1 MSPAPQPRAAA
12 RPTPT
17 TAGLLVIAKAAARAG
32 ADVLAQRWVRHHPAT
47 PLTAASLGAETKS
60 SGSDW
65 VTDYD
70 RRAEQ
75 AVRAVITGYRPDD
88 ELTGEEYG
96 ATVPAGPSGLRW
108 SIDPLDGTTNF
119 VRGLPQFCTS
129 VAVTGPVDAE
139 TADLLGVAEGT
150 ERWLAGVVVA
160 PALGRTW
167 FASAGRGA
175 FSTADATTAGV
186 DVPDR
191 DAAPVRITGP
201 VPGRSGRLL
210 ATGFGYDPARR
221 ALQVRALAALL
232 PAFGDVRRIGSAA
245 LDLCMVADGTLDA
258 YAEFGTQEW
267 DWAAGALIAEE
278 AGARVR
284 RPASGD
290 GTADPGWMVAGD
302 VDEAALTAAQE
313 VTA

>member
-1 MSPAPQPRAAA
+1 MSAAVTV
-12 RPTPT
+12 P
-17 TAGLLVIAKAAARAG
+17 GLLVVAKAAARAG
-32 ADVLAQRWVRHHPAT
+32 ADVLAQRWTGHHPAV
-47 PLTAASLGAETKS
+47 PLGVEQLGAQTKT

-75 AVRAVITGYRPDD
+75 AVREVLVAYRPQD
-88 ELTGEEYG
+88 EITGEEYG
-96 ATVPAGPSGLRW
+96 ATVPAEPSGLRW

-129 VAVTGPVDAE
+129 VAVTGPVDEE
-139 TADLLGVAEGT
+139 TAALLGVPAGT
-150 ERWLAGVVVA
+150 RRWLAGVVAA

-201 VPGRSGRLL
+201 APGRSGRLL

-221 ALQVRALAALL
+221 AMQVRALAALL

-258 YAEFGTQEW
+258 YAEFGTQEY

-278 AGARVR
+278 AGVRVR

-290 GTADPGWMVAGD
+290 GTAHPDWMVAGD
-302 VDEAALTAAQE
+302 VDEAALAAAQE
-313 VTA
+313 ETA

>member
-1 MSPAPQPRAAA
+1 MSA
-12 RPTPT
+12 RT
-17 TAGLLVIAKAAARAG
+17 TVPGLLVVAKAAARAG
-32 ADVLAQRWVRHHPAT
+32 ADVLARRWTGHHPAV
-47 PLTAASLGAETKS
+47 PLGIEEIGAETKS

-75 AVRAVITGYRPDD
+75 AVREVIAGYRPSD
-88 ELTGEEYG
+88 EITGEGYG
-96 ATVPAGPSGLRW
+96 ATRPAEPSGYRW

-150 ERWLAGVVVA
+150 ERWLAGVVAA

-167 FASAGRGA
+167 YASAGRGA

-186 DVPDR
+186 DLPDR
-191 DAAPVRITGP
+191 DAAPVRLTGP
-201 VPGRSGRLL
+201 LPGRSGRLL

-258 YAEFGTQEW
+258 YAEFGTQEY
-267 DWAAGALIAEE
+267 DWAAGALVAEE
-278 AGARVR
+278 AGVAVT
-284 RPASGD
+284 RPASAD
-290 GTADPGWMVAGD
+290 GTAHPDWMVAGD
-302 VDEAALTAAQE
+302 VDGSALAAMTGERA
-313 VTA
+313 

>member
-1 MSPAPQPRAAA
+1 MSA
-12 RPTPT
+12 RT
-17 TAGLLVIAKAAARAG
+17 TVPGLLVVAKAAARAG
-32 ADVLAQRWVRHHPAT
+32 ADVLARRWTGHHPAV
-47 PLTAASLGAETKS
+47 PLGIEEIGAETKS

-75 AVRAVITGYRPDD
+75 AVREVIAGYRPSD
-88 ELTGEEYG
+88 EITGEEYG
-96 ATVPAGPSGLRW
+96 ATRPAEASGYRW

-150 ERWLAGVVVA
+150 ERWLAGVVAA

-191 DAAPVRITGP
+191 DAAPVRLTGP
-201 VPGRSGRLL
+201 LPGRSGRLL

-258 YAEFGTQEW
+258 YAEFGTQEY
-267 DWAAGALIAEE
+267 DWAAGALVAEE
-278 AGARVR
+278 AGVAVT
-284 RPASGD
+284 RPASAD
-290 GTADPGWMVAGD
+290 GTAHPDWMVAGD
-302 VDEAALTAAQE
+302 VDAAALAA
-313 VTA
+313 VTGERA

>member
-1 MSPAPQPRAAA
+1 MSSPTRVAHVPSQP
-12 RPTPT
+12 PGIS
-17 TAGLLVIAKAAARAG
+17 GLLVVAKAAARAG
-32 ADVLAQRWVRHHPAT
+32 ADVLAQRWTGHHPAV
-47 PLTAASLGAETKS
+47 PLGVEQLGAQTKS

-75 AVRAVITGYRPDD
+75 AVREVISGYRPAD
-88 ELTGEEYG
+88 EITGEEYG
-96 ATVPAGPSGLRW
+96 TTRPAEPSGVRW

-129 VAVTGPVDAE
+129 VAVWGPDGQGE
-139 TADLLGVAEGT
+139 D
-150 ERWLAGVVVA
+150 RWLAGVVVA

-167 FASAGRGA
+167 YATAGGGA

-186 DVPDR
+186 DLPDR
-191 DAAPVRITGP
+191 DAAPVRLTGP
-201 VPGRSGRLL
+201 LPGRSGRLL

-258 YAEFGTQEW
+258 YAEFGTQEY
-267 DWAAGALIAEE
+267 DWAAGALVAEE
-278 AGARVR
+278 AGVAVT
-284 RPASGD
+284 RPASAD
-290 GTADPGWMVAGD
+290 GTAHPDWMVAGD
-302 VDEAALTAAQE
+302 VDGSALAA
-313 VTA
+313 VTGERA

>member
-1 MSPAPQPRAAA
+1 MSAAVTV
-12 RPTPT
+12 P
-17 TAGLLVIAKAAARAG
+17 GLLVVAKAAARAG
-32 ADVLAQRWVRHHPAT
+32 ADVLARRWTGHHPAV
-47 PLTAASLGAETKS
+47 PLGREEIGAETKT

-75 AVRAVITGYRPDD
+75 AVREVLVAYRPQD
-88 ELTGEEYG
+88 EITGEEYG
-96 ATVPAGPSGLRW
+96 STVPAEPSGLRW

-129 VAVTGPVDAE
+129 VAVTGPVDEE
-139 TADLLGVAEGT
+139 TAALLGVPAGT
-150 ERWLAGVVVA
+150 RRWLAGVVAA

-201 VPGRSGRLL
+201 APGRSGRLL

-221 ALQVRALAALL
+221 AMQVRALAALL

-258 YAEFGTQEW
+258 YAEFGTQEY

-278 AGARVR
+278 AGVGVR

-290 GTADPGWMVAGD
+290 GTAHPDWMVAGD
-302 VDEAALTAAQE
+302 VDEAALAAAQE
-313 VTA
+313 ETA

>member
-1 MSPAPQPRAAA
+1 MSAAVTV
-12 RPTPT
+12 P
-17 TAGLLVIAKAAARAG
+17 GLLVVAKAAARAG
-32 ADVLAQRWVRHHPAT
+32 ADVLARRWTGHHPAV
-47 PLTAASLGAETKS
+47 PLGVEQLGAQTKS

-75 AVRAVITGYRPDD
+75 AVREVISGYRPAD
-88 ELTGEEYG
+88 EITGEEYG
-96 ATVPAGPSGLRW
+96 TTRPAEPSGVRW

-129 VAVTGPVDAE
+129 VAVTGPVDEE
-139 TADLLGVAEGT
+139 TAALLGVPAGT
-150 ERWLAGVVVA
+150 RRWLAGVVAA

-221 ALQVRALAALL
+221 AMQVRALAALL

-258 YAEFGTQEW
+258 YAEFGTQEY

-278 AGARVR
+278 AGVRVR

-290 GTADPGWMVAGD
+290 GTAHPDWIVAGD
-302 VDEAALTAAQE
+302 VDEAALAAAQE
-313 VTA
+313 ETA

>member
-1 MSPAPQPRAAA
+1 MSAAVTV
-12 RPTPT
+12 P
-17 TAGLLVIAKAAARAG
+17 GLLVVAKAAARAG
-32 ADVLAQRWVRHHPAT
+32 ADVLARRWTGHHPAV
-47 PLTAASLGAETKS
+47 PLGREEIGAETKS

-75 AVRAVITGYRPDD
+75 AVREVLVAYRPQD
-88 ELTGEEYG
+88 EITGEEYG
-96 ATVPAGPSGLRW
+96 TTVPAEPSGLRW

-129 VAVTGPVDAE
+129 VAVTGPVDEE
-139 TADLLGVAEGT
+139 TAALLGVPAGT
-150 ERWLAGVVVA
+150 RRWLAGVVAA

-221 ALQVRALAALL
+221 AMQVRALAALL

-258 YAEFGTQEW
+258 YAEFGTQEY

-278 AGARVR
+278 AGVRVR

-290 GTADPGWMVAGD
+290 GTALPDWMVAGD
-302 VDEAALTAAQE
+302 VDEAALAAAQE
-313 VTA
+313 ETA

>member
-1 MSPAPQPRAAA
+1 MSA
-12 RPTPT
+12 RT
-17 TAGLLVIAKAAARAG
+17 TVPGLLVVAKAAARAG
-32 ADVLAQRWVRHHPAT
+32 ADVLARRWTGHHPAV
-47 PLTAASLGAETKS
+47 PLGIEEIGAETKS

-75 AVRAVITGYRPDD
+75 AVREVIAGYRPSD
-88 ELTGEEYG
+88 EITGEEYG
-96 ATVPAGPSGLRW
+96 ATRPAEASGYRW

-129 VAVTGPVDAE
+129 VAVIGPADAE

-150 ERWLAGVVVA
+150 ERWLAGVVAA

-191 DAAPVRITGP
+191 DAAPVRLTGP

-258 YAEFGTQEW
+258 YAEFGTQEY
-267 DWAAGALIAEE
+267 DWAAGALVAEE
-278 AGARVR
+278 AGVAVT
-284 RPASGD
+284 RPASAD
-290 GTADPGWMVAGD
+290 GTAHPDWMVAGD
-302 VDEAALTAAQE
+302 VDAAALAAVTGETA
-313 VTA
+313 